1 MLAVSPV
8 VVGVTAL
15 SAVDAAES
23 LAADARTVKVLD
35 RPIGAGVRLLRVKL
49 RVRDGDRLTGAS
61 AEVDAARTGI

>member
-8 VVGVTAL
+8 VVAIAAL

-35 RPIGAGVRLLRVKL
+35 RRGRPSAPRQTSSRGRRPV
-49 RVRDGDRLTGAS
+49 DRSLCRG
-61 AEVDAARTGI
+61 